1 MQLAFTYGDIR
12 ILILIGYLIF
22 NQSAHLSP
30 GNNRIT
36 GILGCTCIYFLIRF
50 VLTLK
55 NNLYASICWLLLIWG
70 ISEAIYGN
78 LQLYGHY
85 PSNNGLYRFTGSF
98 LNPGPFSGFLSCIFP
113 LALACISQPAA
124 PPQKKHRNP
133 PEYCMAVPVSD
144 PLPASGRHEP
154 GRLAGSHYR

>member
-98 LNPGPFSGFLSCIFP
+98 
-113 LALACISQPAA
+113 
-124 PPQKKHRNP
+124 
-133 PEYCMAVPVSD
+133 
-144 PLPASGRHEP
+144 
-154 GRLAGSHYR
+154 